1 MRHKLPLVSVGQLP
15 FYEMVL
21 GRGPFALAGRND
33 RAPVP
38 PPDHENEPTMNKLK
52 QLFLAA
58 LVLGVFLLP
67 GAVSTPSADAASP
80 IVIRFASLAPSGS
93 GFMKVMKA
101 WNRSLKAGT
110 ENRVEFRFYG
120 GGSQG
125 DERDFVR
132 KIRAGQMDAAG
143 VSTTGIGLV
152 ARPVLVLTAP
162 GLITEYEQ
170 LEKARNELGSRL
182 DKLIRDNGF
191 VQLNWGEG
199 GKHRIF
205 STERFAKPDD
215 LKTLRP
221 WAWKDDP
228 VFAEFVKAMGANPVR
243 VGANEVYGALQTRM
257 LDTVPCSAILA
268 VGMQWYTRLNYMA
281 KQNFGI
287 IVGGS
292 FVKKEKFEELTKQD
306 QKVLLDTAARAA
318 AAVDKLTRRD
328 DQSAYDSLLKRGIIE
343 VDTAPHKA
351 AWDAVAKT
359 AREALAGRL
368 YSKSLLEAV
377 EKAVAN

>member
-1 MRHKLPLVSVGQLP
+1 MTKIK
-15 FYEMVL
+15 
-21 GRGPFALAGRND
+21 
-33 RAPVP
+33 PVFIA
-38 PPDHENEPTMNKLK
+38 
-52 QLFLAA
+52 FLAA
-58 LVLGVFLLP
+58 SAFLLP
-67 GAVSTPSADAASP
+67 GAVSVPEANAASP
-80 IVIRFASLAPSGS
+80 IVIRFASLAPAGS

-125 DERDFVR
+125 DERDFIR

-162 GLITEYEQ
+162 GLITEYDQ
-170 LEKARNELGSRL
+170 LERARTHLNDRFE
-182 DKLIRDNGF
+182 KLIKNNGF
-191 VQLNWGEG
+191 VQLNWGEA

-205 STERFAKPDD
+205 SIEKFAKPED
-215 LKTLRP
+215 LRSLRP

-228 VFAEFVKAMGANPVR
+228 VFAEFVSVMGANPVR
-243 VGANEVYGALQTRM
+243 VGANEVYGGLQTRM

-287 IVGGS
+287 IIGGS
-292 FVKKEKFEELTKQD
+292 FIKQEKFDELTEHD
-306 QKVLLDTAARAA
+306 QKVLLDTSKRAARATDA
-318 AAVDKLTRRD
+318 LSRRD
-328 DQSAYDSLLKRGIIE
+328 DQRAYASLVKRGMTE
-343 VDTAPHKA
+343 VDTTPHKA
-351 AWDAVAKT
+351 AWDAAAMQ
-359 AREALAGRL
+359 ARENLAGRV

-377 EKAVAN
+377 EKAVGK

>member
-1 MRHKLPLVSVGQLP
+1 MSKIKPVFVALLAVS
-15 FYEMVL
+15 
-21 GRGPFALAGRND
+21 A
-33 RAPVP
+33 
-38 PPDHENEPTMNKLK
+38 
-52 QLFLAA
+52 
-58 LVLGVFLLP
+58 FLLP
-67 GAVSTPSADAASP
+67 GAVSTPQANAASP
-80 IVIRFASLAPSGS
+80 IVIRFASLAPAGS

-125 DERDFVR
+125 DERDFIR

-170 LEKARNELGSRL
+170 LERARTQLSDRFE
-182 DKLIRDNGF
+182 KLIEDRGF
-191 VQLNWGEG
+191 VQLNWGEA

-205 STERFAKPDD
+205 SIEEFAKPED
-215 LKTLRP
+215 LKSLRP

-228 VFAEFVKAMGANPVR
+228 VFAEFVSAMGANPVR
-243 VGANEVYGALQTRM
+243 VGANEVYGGLQTRM
-257 LDTVPCSAILA
+257 LDTVPCSALLA

-287 IVGGS
+287 IIGGS
-292 FVKKEKFEELTKQD
+292 FMKKEKFDELTEHD
-306 QKVLLDTAARAA
+306 QKVLLETSERAARAT
-318 AAVDKLTRRD
+318 DKLSRRD
-328 DQSAYDSLLKRGIIE
+328 DQRAYESLVNRGMKV
-343 VDTAPHKA
+343 VDTAPHQA
-351 AWDAVAKT
+351 AWDAAAT
-359 AREALAGRL
+359 QARKNLTGRI
-368 YSKSLLEAV
+368 YSQSLLDAV
-377 EKAVAN
+377 EKIVGN

>member
-1 MRHKLPLVSVGQLP
+1 MSKIKPVFVALLAVS
-15 FYEMVL
+15 
-21 GRGPFALAGRND
+21 A
-33 RAPVP
+33 
-38 PPDHENEPTMNKLK
+38 
-52 QLFLAA
+52 
-58 LVLGVFLLP
+58 FLLP
-67 GAVSTPSADAASP
+67 GAVSTPQANAASP
-80 IVIRFASLAPSGS
+80 IVIRFASLAPAGS

-170 LEKARNELGSRL
+170 LERARTQLSDRFE
-182 DKLIRDNGF
+182 KLIEDSGF
-191 VQLNWGEG
+191 VQLNWGEA

-205 STERFAKPDD
+205 SIEEFAKPED
-215 LKTLRP
+215 LKSLRP

-228 VFAEFVKAMGANPVR
+228 VFAEFVSAMGANPVR
-243 VGANEVYGALQTRM
+243 VGANEVYGGLQTRM
-257 LDTVPCSAILA
+257 LDTVPCSALLA

-287 IVGGS
+287 IIGGS
-292 FVKKEKFEELTKQD
+292 FMKKEKFDELTEHD
-306 QKVLLDTAARAA
+306 QKVLLETSERAARAT
-318 AAVDKLTRRD
+318 DKLSRRD
-328 DQSAYDSLLKRGIIE
+328 DQRAYESLVNRGMKV
-343 VDTAPHKA
+343 VDTAPHQA
-351 AWDAVAKT
+351 AWDAAAT
-359 AREALAGRL
+359 QARKNLTGRV
-368 YSKSLLEAV
+368 YSQSLLDAV
-377 EKAVAN
+377 EKVVGN